1 MGKRDLIEKD
11 VVKKDHYSKISG
23 ESIYVGDYPS
33 DGVLTGRLLRSKY
46 PKAKIL
52 GVTLPELPE
61 GYFYVDATDVPG
73 NNYLFFTT
81 DDTPVFCENT
91 AEYVGDTIG
100 MIVGPDASMVEHLVK
115 ECSVEYEV
123 LEPVTDVRKSTD
135 VFFDYEFGHGDLE
148 KAFSE
153 ADFVYEEEFETGH
166 QEQLYIEPQSMMA
179 EPEAD
184 GKMFIHGSLQC
195 AYYVH
200 RSIVRTLG
208 CKEEDVHVMQDVTG
222 GAFGGKEAYPSILG
236 SQIAVAAKK
245 ANMPVRYIYDRRE
258 DLEFTSK
265 RHPSICKYRA
275 AIKDGHVTAMDCDVI
290 FDAGAYTTL
299 TDVVLQRGIFA
310 SIGVYHIENIHVRGR
325 ALKTNTVPSGA
336 FRGFGGPQTFFA
348 VETFMNHLAKETGI
362 DELEFKKKHVAKM
375 GDMTSTQ
382 GIYHYPVP
390 ILDMIEEIA
399 KETNYIDKRKEYSKK
414 QDSRYRKGIGMS
426 LFFHGG
432 AFTGN
437 AERDI
442 VKSVVRLR
450 KYEDGTVE
458 ILADNGDIGQGLRTT
473 FPKIVAN
480 ELGISFDKVFYN
492 HPDTKRVPDS
502 GPTVASRSIMVVGEL
517 LRRAAAKLRE
527 CWEDGVIQEVEERY
541 EHPDIAIPFCR
552 ENFAGDA
559 YPTYSWAV
567 NVIEVEIDMLTG
579 IPEILGVYG
588 NYDVGTPID
597 RKILMG
603 QLEGGLLQGVGF
615 ACQERIPSDKN
626 GVIRNRTMADYLIPT
641 SVDVKNLKCMVH
653 VEEYPY
659 GPYGAKGAGEI
670 PLVGAA
676 PAYLMAV
683 EQALGGNV
691 KLNRVPFVLED
702 ILKTIVEEELV

>member
-1 MGKRDLIEKD
+1 MGKRELIEKD
-11 VVKKDHYSKISG
+11 VIKKDHYSKISG
-23 ESIYVGDYPS
+23 ESIYVGDYPN

-52 GVTLPELPE
+52 GVALPELPE

-73 NNYLFFTT
+73 NNYLIFTKE
-81 DDTPVFCENT
+81 DTPVFCEGT
-91 AEYVGDTIG
+91 AEYIGDTIG
-100 MIVGPDASMVEHLVK
+100 MIVGPNANEVERLIK
-115 ECSVEYEV
+115 ECNVEYEI
-123 LEPVTDVRKSTD
+123 LDPVTDVRKSTEA
-135 VFFDYEFGHGDLE
+135 FFDYEFGHGDLE
-148 KAFSE
+148 KAFNE

-184 GKMFIHGSLQC
+184 GKMFVHGSLQC

-200 RSIVRTLG
+200 RSIARTLG
-208 CKEEDVHVMQDVTG
+208 CKEEDIHVMQDVTG

-245 ANMPVRYIYDRRE
+245 ANKPVRYIYDRRE

-265 RHPSICKYRA
+265 RHPSICKYKA

-299 TDVVLQRGIFA
+299 TDVVLQRGLFA
-310 SIGVYHIENIHVRGR
+310 SIGVYNIENIHIRGR

-348 VETFMNHLAKETGI
+348 VETFMNHLAKKVGVN
-362 DELEFKKKHVAKM
+362 ELEFKKKHVAKM

-382 GIYHYPVP
+382 GIYHYKVP
-390 ILDMIEEIA
+390 ILDMIEEID
-399 KETNYIDKRKEYSKK
+399 KESNYIDKRNEYSKK

-437 AERDI
+437 AEKDI

-480 ELGISFDKVFYN
+480 ELGIPFDKVFYN

-517 LRRAAAKLRE
+517 LRRAAAKLKE
-527 CWEDGVIQEVEERY
+527 CWEDGAIQEVEERY

-552 ENFAGDA
+552 ENFVGDA

-567 NVIEVEIDMLTG
+567 NVIEVEVDMLTG
-579 IPEILGVYG
+579 IPKIVGVYG

-597 RKILMG
+597 RNILMG

-702 ILKTIVEEELV
+702 ILKTIVEEEIK

>member
-11 VVKKDHYSKISG
+11 VIKKDHYSKISG
-23 ESIYVGDYPS
+23 ESIYVGDYPN

-61 GYFYVDATDVPG
+61 GYYYVDATDVPG
-73 NNYLFFTT
+73 NNYLIFTT
-81 DDTPVFCENT
+81 EDTPVFCEGT
-91 AEYVGDTIG
+91 AEYIGDTIG
-100 MIVGPDASMVEHLVK
+100 MIVGPNENEVERLIK
-115 ECSVEYEV
+115 ECCVEYEI
-123 LEPVTDVRKSTD
+123 LDSVTDVRKSTEA
-135 VFFDYEFGHGDLE
+135 FFDYEFGHGDLE
-148 KAFSE
+148 KAFKE
-153 ADFVYEEEFETGH
+153 ADFVYEDEFETGH

-184 GKMFIHGSLQC
+184 GKMFVHGSLQC

-200 RSIVRTLG
+200 RSIARTLG
-208 CKEEDVHVMQDVTG
+208 CKEEDIHVMQDVTG

-245 ANMPVRYIYDRRE
+245 ANKPVRYIYDRRE

-265 RHPSICKYRA
+265 RHPSICKYKA
-275 AIKDGHVTAMDCDVI
+275 AIKDGRVTAMDCDVI

-299 TDVVLQRGIFA
+299 TDVVLQRGLFA
-310 SIGVYHIENIHVRGR
+310 SIGVYNIENIHVRGR

-348 VETFMNHLAKETGI
+348 VETFMNHLAKEIGI

-382 GIYHYPVP
+382 GIYHYKVP
-390 ILDMIEEIA
+390 ILDMIEEIDG
-399 KETNYIDKRKEYSKK
+399 ETNYIDKRSEYSKK

-437 AERDI
+437 AEKDI

-458 ILADNGDIGQGLRTT
+458 VLADNGDIGQGLRTT

-480 ELGISFDKVFYN
+480 ELGIPFDKVFYN

-517 LRRAAAKLRE
+517 LRRAAAKLKE

-552 ENFAGDA
+552 ESFVGDA

-567 NVIEVEIDMLTG
+567 NVIEVEVDMLTG
-579 IPEILGVYG
+579 IPKIVGVYG

-597 RKILMG
+597 RNILMG

-683 EQALGGNV
+683 EQALGRNV

-702 ILKTIVEEELV
+702 ILKTIVEEEIK